1 MRDLIQS
8 IAGEYQRYRK
18 LAEDSL
24 AQVSDDELNRVPT
37 DGNSIA
43 TLVRHLAGNLRS
55 RFTDFLT
62 TDGEKPWRDR
72 ETEFTGAF
80 GSRAEMLAAWG
91 EGWKALEGA
100 LVSLTDDDAGKTVT
114 IRGQQL
120 SVREALHRSLSHTSY
135 HVGQI
140 VLLAR
145 SFRGDQ
151 WRFLSIPPG
160 KSAAYNRMPS
170 MEKRP
175 HRVATLQEDI
185 AVRIEKAFSGPVWH
199 GPALAVLL
207 SDVTPAEAVARP
219 VPGAHTIAEIVRHCI
234 FWCDDAVAWART
246 SAGIDPAQAQDWPA
260 EERLDGTSWRA
271 LAEEL
276 ATSHRSLAAVT
287 RGLSLGQLAAPTQ
300 GHDHTLEDQIRGV
313 IEHGAYHGG
322 QIALLLRALRGPKK
336 A

>member
-1 MRDLIQS
+1 MRELIQS

-24 AQVSDDELNRVPT
+24 AQISDDELNHVPA

-43 TLVRHLAGNLRS
+43 ALVRHLAGNLRS

-72 ETEFTGAF
+72 ETEFTGTF
-80 GSRAEMLAAWG
+80 ESRAQMLAAWE
-91 EGWKALEGA
+91 EGWKALDGA
-100 LVSLTDDDAGKTVT
+100 LASLSDEDAGRTIT
-114 IRGQQL
+114 IRDQQL

-145 SFRGDQ
+145 SSRGDQ

-160 KSAAYNRMPS
+160 QSRTYNRNPS
-170 MEKRP
+170 MEKLP
-175 HRVATLQEDI
+175 HRAATLQEDL

-219 VPGAHTIAEIVRHCI
+219 VSAAHSIAEIVVHCTY
-234 FWCDDAVAWART
+234 WCDDAIVWART
-246 SAGIDPAQAQDWPA
+246 GAGMDPAQSRDWPSA
-260 EERLDGTSWRA
+260 EKLDGTAWRA
-271 LAEEL
+271 LVEEL
-276 ATSHRSLAAVT
+276 AASHRSLAAVA
-287 RGLSLGQLAAPTQ
+287 RGLTLGQLAASTQ
-300 GHDHTLEDQIRGV
+300 GHAHTLEDQIRGV

-322 QIALLLRALRGPKK
+322 QIALLLRALRGP
-336 A
+336 ATT